1 MANEKIEDLSSP
13 ICIASIKE
21 HGPVNNQ
28 LDDIKIEHN
37 TSAQQYEA
45 RIDRHLAVAEYSISG
60 NTITFTHTFVPPVL
74 RGRGIAS
81 RLIQA
86 ALEEARSEELRVVP
100 LCSFVAGYIRR
111 HPEYAPLLSPN
122 ARG

>member
-1 MANEKIEDLSSP
+1 M
-13 ICIASIKE
+13 KE
-21 HGPVNNQ
+21 YSPVNAE
-28 LDDIKIEHN
+28 LDDIKIDHN

-60 NTITFTHTFVPPVL
+60 NTITFTHTYVPQAL

-81 RLIQA
+81 KLIQT
-86 ALEEARSEELRVVP
+86 ALEEARAEELRVVP
-100 LCSFVAGYIRR
+100 LCSFVASYIRR
-111 HPEYAPLLSPN
+111 HPEYMSLLSSN